1 MIWHSPD
8 HRAMGFPVSRWKIRG
23 AGASCLQLSR
33 VDLKRLIRHSLA
45 GSQMRNSGLW
55 LAPYHLGCGDA
66 VPASVS
72 TLVDLDADQAIA
84 YRNENCVGSIIGVE
98 LAQYGADVILNRLL
112 ADTQDIGDALV

>member
-1 MIWHSPD
+1 
-8 HRAMGFPVSRWKIRG
+8 MG
-23 AGASCLQLSR
+23 
-33 VDLKRLIRHSLA
+33 
-45 GSQMRNSGLW
+45 NSGLG

-72 TLVDLDADQAIA
+72 TLVDLDAYQAIA
-84 YRNENCVGSIIGVE
+84 YRNENCVCSIVGIE